1 MTQGDWVA
9 PPAAEAVGSGVFAGV
24 ESSALMDA
32 GVANGSS
39 VKGNRVKGTSAGCA
53 AKEDAAEK
61 RVKHTAASHA
71 SEGQK
76 FAALKR
82 RNNARPGQRGEA
94 SAKRHA
100 YQFNG
105 HSQPCLRQRGDGV
118 N

>member
-9 PPAAEAVGSGVFAGV
+9 PPAAEAVGSAVFAGV

-32 GVANGSS
+32 GVANGTS

-53 AKEDAAEK
+53 AKEDAAGK
-61 RVKHTAASHA
+61 RVKHSAASHA

-82 RNNARPGQRGEA
+82 RNNARPGQRGGHQRKDMPTSLTVTRSHACADEA
-94 SAKRHA
+94 M
-100 YQFNG
+100 G
-105 HSQPCLRQRGDGV
+105 
-118 N
+118 